1 MAWLDHFTHTIG
13 SEEIVHVVHQRR
25 CAVLSCWGAPTQT
38 KKSLFLLL
46 LLLFFQKKNIKFE
59 VALRP
64 RLGLKPMVISVSN
77 HGRRVVKPGTPSST
91 PCVSAVT
98 SLVHSKHLTW

>member
-46 LLLFFQKKNIKFE
+46 LLLFFQKKNIKFK

-64 RLGLKPMVISVSN
+64 RPGPEADGHFGFKPWSPSREIRHAELDV
-77 HGRRVVKPGTPSST
+77 TPDM
-91 PCVSAVT
+91 VT
-98 SLVHSKHLTW
+98 SADSSGVHET

>member
-13 SEEIVHVVHQRR
+13 SEEIVHVVHRRR

-46 LLLFFQKKNIKFE
+46 LLLFFQKKNIKFK

-64 RLGLKPMVISVSN
+64 RW
-77 HGRRVVKPGTPSST
+77 
-91 PCVSAVT
+91 A
-98 SLVHSKHLTW
+98 